1 MLIKSRK
8 RMICG
13 RMLSLVF
20 VLTLSVLAVL
30 SPLVRAEEPS
40 GYMWKTLTSM
50 PGPSNNLRNI
60 YVSPDGSKLF
70 IFEEESASRT
80 VVWMSADDGATWK
93 KIFSKQGT
101 VIGYLSSTV
110 GGSKITLVSDD
121 RRHLYIST
129 DGGQNWTGR
138 ALPPWYLRV
147 IASLDGSF
155 LVACGGDDD
164 IGYTTDISTDDGQT
178 WTQQFIGSIGCP
190 TYISNNGTMMAPS
203 DAREI
208 VKSTDYGQTWTEIFN
223 FSNNPRL
230 ISFSNN
236 GNNVFEGDRIS
247 LDGGNHWTPSNASI
261 PSGNKIMEV
270 GISEDGKKL
279 FINTQNQTSPVVATL
294 LTSVDGGRTWHAEN
308 TGESMM
314 IMSSDGSKLF
324 HRYEDRAGNS
334 IFRVGILSTSQP
346 VAPGGTGG
354 TTTPSTPTTPSAGSS
369 SSGASATASS
379 SASSKKP
386 GKSSSNLAETG
397 VSVWVVGGVAVVAV
411 AAGVLVLRKRL

>member
-1 MLIKSRK
+1 MLTKSKKYIMHR
-8 RMICG
+8 G
-13 RMLSLVF
+13 MLSLIF
-20 VLTLSVLAVL
+20 AFALSVSAIL
-30 SPLVRAEEPS
+30 SPLVRAEESPK
-40 GYMWKTLTSM
+40 YTWKTLTSM
-50 PGPSNNLRNI
+50 PASSSNLRNI
-60 YVSPDGSKLF
+60 YISPDGSKLF

-138 ALPPWYLRV
+138 ALSPGLLRV
-147 IASLDGSF
+147 IASPDGSF

-178 WTQQFIGSIGCP
+178 WTQGFIGSIGCP

-203 DAREI
+203 DARAI

-279 FINTQNQTSPVVATL
+279 FINTQNQTSPAVATL
-294 LTSVDGGRTWHAEN
+294 LTSADGGRTWHAEN

-324 HRYEDRAGNS
+324 HRYEDRTGNS
-334 IFRVGILSTSQP
+334 IFRVGTLSTSQP
-346 VAPGGTGG
+346 VTPGGTGG

-369 SSGASATASS
+369 STSGSS
-379 SASSKKP
+379 STASSKKP
-386 GKSSSNLAETG
+386 EKPSRILAETG
-397 VSVWVVGGVAVVAV
+397 NSIWLVSGLAVVAVVAGGL
-411 AAGVLVLRKRL
+411 ALRKRP

>member
-1 MLIKSRK
+1 MLTKSKKYIMHR
-8 RMICG
+8 G
-13 RMLSLVF
+13 MLSLIF
-20 VLTLSVLAVL
+20 AFALSVSTIL

-50 PGPSNNLRNI
+50 PAPSNNLRNI
-60 YVSPDGSKLF
+60 YISPDGSKLF
-70 IFEEESASRT
+70 IFEEESAFRT

-190 TYISNNGTMMAPS
+190 TYISNNGTMMAPR

-334 IFRVGILSTSQP
+334 IFRVGTLSTSQS
-346 VAPGGTGG
+346 VAPGGAGSG
-354 TTTPSTPTTPSAGSS
+354 TSGAATPSTGSS
-369 SSGASATASS
+369 SSGASITAASS
-379 SASSKKP
+379 STSNKKP
-386 GKSSSNLAETG
+386 GKSSSILAETG
-397 VSVWVVGGVAVVAV
+397 TSIWVVGGVAIVAV
-411 AAGVLVLRKRL
+411 AVGVLVLRKRL

>member
-1 MLIKSRK
+1 M
-8 RMICG
+8 
-13 RMLSLVF
+13 
-20 VLTLSVLAVL
+20 
-30 SPLVRAEEPS
+30 
-40 GYMWKTLTSM
+40 
-50 PGPSNNLRNI
+50 
-60 YVSPDGSKLF
+60 
-70 IFEEESASRT
+70 
-80 VVWMSADDGATWK
+80 
-93 KIFSKQGT
+93 
-101 VIGYLSSTV
+101 
-110 GGSKITLVSDD
+110 VSDD

-354 TTTPSTPTTPSAGSS
+354 TTTPATPSTLSSSTSGSS
-369 SSGASATASS
+369 STTSTSSG
-379 SASSKKP
+379 KKLE
-386 GKSSSNLAETG
+386 KSSSNLAETG
-397 VSVWVVGGVAVVAV
+397 VSVWAVGGVAVVVIAV
-411 AAGVLVLRKRL
+411 GGLVLRKRL

>member
-1 MLIKSRK
+1 M
-8 RMICG
+8 
-13 RMLSLVF
+13 
-20 VLTLSVLAVL
+20 
-30 SPLVRAEEPS
+30 E
-40 GYMWKTLTSM
+40 
-50 PGPSNNLRNI
+50 
-60 YVSPDGSKLF
+60 
-70 IFEEESASRT
+70 
-80 VVWMSADDGATWK
+80 

-164 IGYTTDISTDDGQT
+164 IGYTTDISTDD
-178 WTQQFIGSIGCP
+178 
-190 TYISNNGTMMAPS
+190 
-203 DAREI
+203 
-208 VKSTDYGQTWTEIFN
+208 GQTWTEIFN

>member
-1 MLIKSRK
+1 
-8 RMICG
+8 
-13 RMLSLVF
+13 
-20 VLTLSVLAVL
+20 
-30 SPLVRAEEPS
+30 
-40 GYMWKTLTSM
+40 
-50 PGPSNNLRNI
+50 
-60 YVSPDGSKLF
+60 
-70 IFEEESASRT
+70 
-80 VVWMSADDGATWK
+80 
-93 KIFSKQGT
+93 
-101 VIGYLSSTV
+101 
-110 GGSKITLVSDD
+110 
-121 RRHLYIST
+121 
-129 DGGQNWTGR
+129 
-138 ALPPWYLRV
+138 
-147 IASLDGSF
+147 
-155 LVACGGDDD
+155 
-164 IGYTTDISTDDGQT
+164 
-178 WTQQFIGSIGCP
+178 
-190 TYISNNGTMMAPS
+190 MAPR

-334 IFRVGILSTSQP
+334 IFRVGTLSTSQS
-346 VAPGGTGG
+346 VAPGGAGSG
-354 TTTPSTPTTPSAGSS
+354 TSGAATPSTGSS
-369 SSGASATASS
+369 SSGASITAASS
-379 SASSKKP
+379 STSNKKP
-386 GKSSSNLAETG
+386 GKSSSILAETG
-397 VSVWVVGGVAVVAV
+397 TSIWVVGGVAIVAV
-411 AAGVLVLRKRL
+411 AVGVLVLRKRL

>member
-1 MLIKSRK
+1 MLTKSKKYIMHR
-8 RMICG
+8 G
-13 RMLSLVF
+13 MLSLIF
-20 VLTLSVLAVL
+20 AFALSASAILA
-30 SPLVRAEEPS
+30 PLVRAEEPS

-50 PGPSNNLRNI
+50 PAPSNNLRNI

-138 ALPPWYLRV
+138 VLSPGYLRV
-147 IASLDGSF
+147 IASPDGSF
-155 LVACGGDDD
+155 LAACGGDDD

-178 WTQQFIGSIGCP
+178 WTQKYTGSMGCP
-190 TYISNNGTMMAPS
+190 TYISNNGTMIIPS
-203 DAREI
+203 NAREI
-208 VKSTDYGQTWTEIFN
+208 AKSTDYGQTWTEISN

-279 FINTQNQTSPVVATL
+279 FINTQNQTGPVVATL
-294 LTSVDGGRTWHAEN
+294 LTSADGGRTWHAEN
-308 TGESMM
+308 TSESMM
-314 IMSSDGSKLF
+314 IVSSDGSKLF

-334 IFRVGILSTSQP
+334 IFRVGTLSTSQP
-346 VAPGGTGG
+346 VTPGGAGSGTGG
-354 TTTPSTPTTPSAGSS
+354 TTTPSAGSS
-369 SSGASATASS
+369 SSGASTTAASS

-386 GKSSSNLAETG
+386 GKSSRILAETG
-397 VSVWVVGGVAVVAV
+397 ISVWAVGGLAVMAIS
-411 AAGVLVLRKRL
+411 AGALVLRKRL